1 MSGIKS
7 VELELGSSNVAIAF
21 LTYLNNNL
29 AFLFCAS
36 SPLINPRPSPRAL
49 VCTNPSNMPTFNQF
63 SHRLSSAAPFL
74 SRVFRV
80 RPSRLP
86 LIGLAF
92 IAFYTIYSFTL
103 SDAESSVLPTWLGG
117 KQQIIDEHL
126 LNFDMYPD
134 ITRNGRKHAHIE
146 DDLAA
151 HVKNPGR
158 QSGKGKGRDEV
169 VDEDIEDEESGAG
182 LMGNLA
188 NWFGSS
194 TTSTTK
200 KAAQVAWELDPVA
213 EAHHQVGTLE
223 FSPRDGLV
231 RGWKLDK
238 LKSKPGKKTPATPGL
253 QSGTRTTH
261 PIEILMAE
269 NGKRWQHFLER
280 QSSTLQEAFEEYVH
294 RYKRLPPKGFDK
306 WWEFCVKNDV
316 KIRDDYDQIN
326 HDIEPYLALS
336 PELFRQ
342 RVKDLDGTQ
351 FT

>member
-1 MSGIKS
+1 
-7 VELELGSSNVAIAF
+7 
-21 LTYLNNNL
+21 
-29 AFLFCAS
+29 
-36 SPLINPRPSPRAL
+36 
-49 VCTNPSNMPTFNQF
+49 MPAFNQF
-63 SHRLSSAAPFL
+63 THRLSSTAPFL

-86 LIGLAF
+86 LVALAF
-92 IAFYTIYSFTL
+92 VAFYTVYSFVL
-103 SDAESSVLPTWLGG
+103 SSNDPDYLPSWLGG
-117 KQQIIDEHL
+117 KQGIVDEHL

-134 ITRNGRKHAHIE
+134 ITKNGRKHAHIE

-151 HVKNPGR
+151 HVRPAGR
-158 QSGKGKGRDEV
+158 KSGSKGRDEIQ
-169 VDEDIEDEESGAG
+169 DEDIEDEESGAG
-182 LMGNLA
+182 LIGNLA

-194 TTSTTK
+194 STSTNK
-200 KAAQVAWELDPVA
+200 KGLQIAWELDPVA
-213 EAHHQVGTLE
+213 EAHHQVGNLE

-238 LKSKPGKKTPATPGL
+238 MKSKPGKKTSSTPGL

-269 NGKRWQHFLER
+269 NSKHWQHFLDR
-280 QSSTLQEAFEEYVH
+280 QSSTLEEAFEEYVH

-336 PELFRQ
+336 PEFFRQ
-342 RVKDLDGTQ
+342 RVKELDGTQ